1 MLRNDGGR
9 FVDVTTECGLGKK
22 RNRRTYSASLVD
34 LDRDGDLDLSV
45 VSDYAGVDVYSN
57 NGSGRF
63 VDTSAALNSNR
74 LFGMAQSVADYNGDG
89 WLDLLAIGMSSS
101 TARRLD
107 NLRLGPESR
116 KDYQE
121 NRAAMGYGNRLY
133 LGGKKGL
140 LQSPFNEQIARTGWS
155 WGVSSF
161 DFDNDGR
168 RDLYIS
174 NGFRSGKSAKDY
186 CSHYWTQ
193 DIYSGGSKENAALV
207 PVFAKSMLALNL
219 GQISWNGFE
228 HNHLKWNLGSGSFAD
243 VAFLFGA
250 SFEYDARVAITED
263 FDGDGREDLL
273 VSEYL
278 FVGRGFQSK
287 LHLYLNRSDLAT
299 EPNDWIAFKL
309 LPSAGQAILGAVVT
323 IETSNGTQTH
333 PLIAGDGFLSQDA
346 FTAHFGLG
354 KRAEVTKATIR
365 WPGGRTLDLKLPQ
378 KNRVHSI
385 RAEAVE

>member
-1 MLRNDGGR
+1 
-9 FVDVTTECGLGKK
+9 
-22 RNRRTYSASLVD
+22 
-34 LDRDGDLDLSV
+34 
-45 VSDYAGVDVYSN
+45 
-57 NGSGRF
+57 
-63 VDTSAALNSNR
+63 
-74 LFGMAQSVADYNGDG
+74 
-89 WLDLLAIGMSSS
+89 
-101 TARRLD
+101 
-107 NLRLGPESR
+107 
-116 KDYQE
+116 
-121 NRAAMGYGNRLY
+121 
-133 LGGKKGL
+133 
-140 LQSPFNEQIARTGWS
+140 
-155 WGVSSF
+155 
-161 DFDNDGR
+161 
-168 RDLYIS
+168 
-174 NGFRSGKSAKDY
+174 
-186 CSHYWTQ
+186 
-193 DIYSGGSKENAALV
+193 
-207 PVFAKSMLALNL
+207 MLALNL